1 MLINM
6 SFSVE
11 KKKKVSPNIVL
22 VPIVKGFI
30 DVFRHY
36 SLKPFHL
43 YSFYDPTAHT
53 DFLEILAQALCNQ
66 YASAGG
72 VHTLSLTLK
81 RAM

>member
-1 MLINM
+1 M

-11 KKKKVSPNIVL
+11 KKKVSPNIVL

-43 YSFYDPTAHT
+43 YSFYDPTKYT
-53 DFLEILAQALCNQ
+53 DFLEILSQALCN
-66 YASAGG
+66 
-72 VHTLSLTLK
+72 HTPQLEGFTLL
-81 RAM
+81 A